1 MDQQLK
7 EQLFPSEFILDYIKE
22 DAGRQ
27 RFLTYTIFRFL
38 SFGGSEDTLLPT
50 QLKENLSCSFLPEDF
65 SAIEDYL
72 QADYYFSPS
81 LAADSYEPLY
91 LYAATSLATD
101 ALHGKTGFLEE
112 LISRYA
118 PSVAGLPALD
128 ASIDFSRLIQT
139 GADFYAALYLA
150 TVRDAEMLP
159 VLLPLLTEAYQE
171 EYHFTCEDYIL
182 FDFMDEYFEEQHCRR
197 HASFIE
203 MVDTLVAATLNYYN
217 TDFGTLL
224 EHEISQNLSGTAS
237 RFAGTKR
244 FGSLRLPALANT
256 EANCRMLAEL
266 FRYAATY
273 ELRNNL
279 FDFHLDEDKLITLT
293 NWKENLRWHYVQYAN
308 VYEMALDSFHAAM
321 LAKTLLKQQF
331 IQNLASI

>member
-22 DAGRQ
+22 DAGHQ
-27 RFLTYTIFRFL
+27 RFLTYTLFRFL
-38 SFGGSEDTLLPT
+38 SFSGSQDTTLPS

-65 SAIEDYL
+65 SILEEYL

-81 LAADSYEPLY
+81 LATDTYEALY
-91 LYAATSLATD
+91 LYASIYLAAD
-101 ALHGKTGFLEE
+101 AHNGKTAYLDE

-118 PSVAGLPALD
+118 PSVAGLSAFD
-128 ASIDFSRLIQT
+128 TSIDFFRLIQT

-150 TVRDAEMLP
+150 TVRDTEMLP
-159 VLLPLLTEAYQE
+159 ALLPLFTTAYQE

-182 FDFMDEYFEEQHCRR
+182 FDFMDEYFEEKHCKR
-197 HASFIE
+197 HTSFLE
-203 MVDTLVAATLNYYN
+203 MIDTLVAATLNYYN

-244 FGSLRLPALANT
+244 FASVQLPAIANT
-256 EANCRMLAEL
+256 DSACRMLAEL
-266 FRYAATY
+266 FRYAAIY

-279 FDFHLDEDKLITLT
+279 FDFHLDEDNLITLD

-308 VYEMALDSFHAAM
+308 VYEMALDSFYATM
-321 LAKTLLKQQF
+321 LARTLLKQQF
-331 IQNLASI
+331 AQNLASI

>member
-27 RFLTYTIFRFL
+27 RFLSYTLFRFL
-38 SFGGSEDTLLPT
+38 SFAGSEDDTLPS
-50 QLKENLSCSFLPEDF
+50 QLKANLSYSFLQEDF
-65 SAIEDYL
+65 SVIEDYL

-81 LAADSYEPLY
+81 LAADTYEPFY
-91 LYAATSLATD
+91 LCAAIYLAADVTG
-101 ALHGKTGFLEE
+101 GKTTYLDE

-118 PSVAGLPALD
+118 PSVAGLPTLD
-128 ASIDFSRLIQT
+128 ISIDFSRLIQT

-150 TVRDAEMLP
+150 SVRDTELLP

-182 FDFMDEYFEEQHCRR
+182 FDFMDEYFEAKYCRR
-197 HASFIE
+197 HPSFVE

-224 EHEISQNLSGTAS
+224 EHEIAQNLTGTAS

-244 FGSLRLPALANT
+244 FGSVMLPSIANT
-256 EANCRMLAEL
+256 DNACHMLAEL
-266 FRYAATY
+266 FRYAAIY

-331 IQNLASI
+331 AQNLASI

>member
-27 RFLTYTIFRFL
+27 RFLSYTLFRFL
-38 SFGGSEDTLLPT
+38 SFAGSEDATLPSL
-50 QLKENLSCSFLPEDF
+50 LKANLSCSFFPEDF
-65 SAIEDYL
+65 STIEDYL

-81 LAADSYEPLY
+81 LAADSYEPFY
-91 LYAATSLATD
+91 LYAAISLAAD
-101 ALHGKTGFLEE
+101 ALDGKTSFIDE

-118 PSVAGLPALD
+118 PSVAGLPAFD
-128 ASIDFSRLIQT
+128 TSIDFSRLIQT
-139 GADFYAALYLA
+139 GAYFYAALYLA
-150 TVRDAEMLP
+150 TVRDTDMLP
-159 VLLPLLTEAYQE
+159 ILLPLLTEAYQE

-182 FDFMDEYFEEQHCRR
+182 FDFMDEYFEEKYCRR
-197 HASFIE
+197 HPSFVE

-224 EHEISQNLSGTAS
+224 EHEIAQNLSGTAS

-244 FGSLRLPALANT
+244 FGSLQLPSIADTDNA
-256 EANCRMLAEL
+256 CRMLAEL
-266 FRYAATY
+266 FRYAAIY
-273 ELRNNL
+273 ELRSNL

-321 LAKTLLKQQF
+321 LARTLLKQQF
-331 IQNLASI
+331 TQNLASI